1 MRDAAIM
8 KILLLDNYD
17 SFTWNLVQL
26 LREAGATA
34 IEVVKNDQEAT
45 AAAEAAGAIVISP
58 GPGLPA
64 EAGNTCALIREWA
77 GRKKMLGVCLG
88 MQAMAEVFGGQLFQP
103 GNILHGESVKVTPLP
118 PVDPLFA
125 GIETGFEAG
134 LYHSWAVAPP
144 LPACLRITSTDSRG
158 VIMSLRHNKF
168 DLCGVQF
175 HPESVMTPEG
185 RRMIRNGLKS

>member
-1 MRDAAIM
+1 M

-26 LREAGATA
+26 LHEAGATA
-34 IEVVKNDQEAT
+34 IEVIKNDRDAS
-45 AAAEAAGAIVISP
+45 AAAEAADAIVISP
-58 GPGLPA
+58 GPGLPS
-64 EAGNTCALIREWA
+64 EAGNTCILIREWA

-88 MQAMAEVFGGQLFQP
+88 MQAMAEVFGGKLFQP
-103 GNILHGESVKVTPLP
+103 GNILHGETVKVTPLLP
-118 PVDPLFA
+118 ADPLFA
-125 GIETGFEAG
+125 GLETGFEAG
-134 LYHSWAVAPP
+134 LYHSWAVAAP

-158 VIMSLRHNKF
+158 VIMSLRHNDF

-185 RRMIRNGLKS
+185 LRMMKNWLGS